1 MLFSGNKDRKPCNL
15 GGLIEATAGLT
26 VGQGPVPAILSPASG
41 PAEHLVPA
49 PVTMVTM
56 NNGKKDTSNAF
67 FVKALSKRLQK
78 LTIMTKRLI
87 VIIIVNFKAD

>member
-56 NNGKKDTSNAF
+56 NNGKKDTSNAD
-67 FVKALSKRLQK
+67 VQK
-78 LTIMTKRLI
+78 LQEQLNDIKEQ
-87 VIIIVNFKAD
+87 VIKFFLHTFSRSQCY